1 MTWQIK
7 IPQKIIVQMFKI
19 FLQKISILRMT
30 VFWLKNTVIL
40 MQKRLKSFLTY
51 REKKSKEFFNL
62 FSFFFTDA
70 SLSSWG
76 KNREVQK

>member
-51 REKKSKEFFNL
+51 REKKAKNSSIFFL
-62 FSFFFTDA
+62 FFTDA

>member
-1 MTWQIK
+1 
-7 IPQKIIVQMFKI
+7 MFKI
-19 FLQKISILRMT
+19 FLHKLSILIMT

-62 FSFFFTDA
+62 FSFFY
-70 SLSSWG
+70 
-76 KNREVQK
+76 